1 VPAVEF
7 GPEGAGH
14 HGPDEWVSIPSL
26 SRYRT
31 ALVEFVLLIGQQQI
45 PNKHLRIA

>member
-1 VPAVEF
+1 
-7 GPEGAGH
+7 
-14 HGPDEWVSIPSL
+14 VSIPSL

-31 ALVEFVLLIGQQQI
+31 ALVEFVHLIGEQQL